1 MFSTTTYNADKT
13 RVRAVQQPQRR
24 VARIELD
31 GGINFMVAEA
41 NLPLRIG
48 RELDCDLTIPNGHVS
63 RHHCELSLTN
73 GVLSLKDTSS
83 NGTRVGQQNLKGTA
97 VTIEQKTVLV
107 LAGDAK
113 LVITPMDE
121 LEPVKNRREVPERRG
136 SDDRRTGDRR
146 QEVII
151 VPFDQRNYNRRAK
164 ERREAKN
171 W

>member
-1 MFSTTTYNADKT
+1 MVCFPRKIPPQT
-13 RVRAVQQPQRR
+13 VPGRA
-24 VARIELD
+24 A
-31 GGINFMVAEA
+31 
-41 NLPLRIG
+41 
-48 RELDCDLTIPNGHVS
+48 
-63 RHHCELSLTN
+63 
-73 GVLSLKDTSS
+73 
-83 NGTRVGQQNLKGTA
+83 NLKGTA

-113 LVITPMDE
+113 LITPMDE